1 MSLEIPQ
8 NLKIAVLGAG
18 SWGTALAIQLA
29 RNGQN
34 AILWGRNAKTQRQ
47 MSRQRQNV
55 RYLAGVVLP
64 ETISCVHKLP
74 EAVAGTDVIIIV
86 VPSEGFRNVLQQ
98 IAGILDGDPSPP
110 IVWATKGLESR
121 TAKFLHQLIE
131 EELGA
136 QTKKAILSGPSFA
149 REVALGMPTAV
160 TVAADNLG
168 FASQVAS
175 FFHGERFRVYTSNDI
190 VGVELGGAIKNVLAI
205 ATGISDGLGFGANAR
220 AALITRGLSEIM
232 RLGDSFNVQ
241 KKTLSGLSGLGDLV
255 LTCTDDQSRNRRLGL
270 AIGRGESMQ
279 SAMAIIG
286 QAVEG
291 AVTAK
296 VVEQLAEDRQVDMPI
311 AEKVYRI
318 LYKDLD
324 PHIAVTELLQ
334 RELKVETL

>member
-1 MSLEIPQ
+1 MPQ
-8 NLKIAVLGAG
+8 YHKIAVLGAG
-18 SWGTALAIQLA
+18 SWGTALALQLA
-29 RNGQN
+29 RNSQYP
-34 AILWGRNAKTQRQ
+34 ILWDRNTEILRQ

-55 RYLAGVVLP
+55 RYLPGIDLP
-64 ETISCVHKLP
+64 ETISCVHELF
-74 EAVAGTDVIIIV
+74 EAVSGVDAISVV
-86 VPSEGFRNVLQQ
+86 VPSEGFRDVLQQ
-98 IAGILDGDPSPP
+98 IAGILNGEPSPP
-110 IVWATKGLESR
+110 IVWATKGLDSK
-121 TAKFLHQLIE
+121 TAKFLHQVIE

-149 REVALGMPTAV
+149 KEVALGLPTAV
-160 TVAADNLG
+160 TVAADNLE

-175 FFHGERFRVYTSNDI
+175 FFHGERFRVYTSDDI

-232 RLGDSFNVQ
+232 RLGDSFDVQ

-279 SAMAIIG
+279 SAIDMIG

-296 VVEQLAEDRQVDMPI
+296 VVERLAEDRRVDMPI

-318 LYKDLD
+318 LYKGLD
-324 PHIAVTELLQ
+324 PHIAVTELLK
-334 RELKVETL
+334 RDLKVETL